1 MSMWRLSPLAKWL
14 LGTVLLIL
22 PFLTIAHR
30 REGQLQALPSLPKDA
45 DFSRGWTGERKV
57 ALTFDF
63 DQAPPREEILD
74 ILQARGV
81 KATFFLTG
89 RSIEIHPDFVLR
101 IVRDGHEVGNH
112 TYSHPHLTSFGV
124 DGRQKTL
131 ATVTKQGL
139 QDELRVTVGLFE
151 QLTGRSMPP
160 LWRAPYGEHNQEIRS
175 WAAEL
180 GYQHIGWTENPET
193 AENLDSLDWVSDRS
207 SWLYFTAAQIRNR
220 ILNFGD
226 ATPEGLSGGIVIF
239 HLGTDRTEDHVD
251 HELPA
256 IIDGIQER
264 GYQLGP
270 VSELRWMRPPAS
282 VPVAAGHR
290 ITGP

>member
-1 MSMWRLSPLAKWL
+1 MLRLSRLAKWT
-14 LGTVLLIL
+14 LGAVLLIL
-22 PFLTIAHR
+22 VFLAITQR
-30 REGQLQALPSLPKDA
+30 REGQIQALPSLPVDA

-74 ILQARGV
+74 ILQAKGV
-81 KATFFLTG
+81 TATFFLTG
-89 RSIEIHPDFVLR
+89 RSIEIHPDIVHR
-101 IVRDGHEVGNH
+101 IVRDGHEVGSH

-131 ATVTKQGL
+131 PTVTKQVL
-139 QDELRVTVGLFE
+139 QDELRLTAGLFE
-151 QLTGRSMPP
+151 QLTGRSMLP
-160 LWRAPYGEHNQEIRS
+160 LWRAPYGEHNQEIRG

-180 GYQHIGWTENPET
+180 AYQHIGWTENPET
-193 AENLDSLDWVSDRS
+193 AENLDSLDWISDRT

-239 HLGTDRTEDHVD
+239 HLGSDRTEDHVD
-251 HELPA
+251 RELPA

-264 GYQLGP
+264 GYQLVP
-270 VSELRWMRPPAS
+270 VSELRWMRPP
-282 VPVAAGHR
+282 VPVPIAAGRR
-290 ITGP
+290 ITRP